1 MFPKS
6 FFRYKDK
13 DINWSVISINFNDQE
28 EPPWESGTFSVIQAT
43 TIPQCMIEKFQ
54 GDRLQAH
61 ALTCIEKWDLWVG
74 EAADTDSTTQ
84 KHDIESVPL
93 GYS

>member
-28 EPPWESGTFSVIQAT
+28 EPPLESGTFSVIQAT
-43 TIPQCMIEKFQ
+43 TIPTIPQHSLKKETKQ
-54 GDRLQAH
+54 
-61 ALTCIEKWDLWVG
+61 TDL
-74 EAADTDSTTQ
+74 
-84 KHDIESVPL
+84 
-93 GYS
+93 